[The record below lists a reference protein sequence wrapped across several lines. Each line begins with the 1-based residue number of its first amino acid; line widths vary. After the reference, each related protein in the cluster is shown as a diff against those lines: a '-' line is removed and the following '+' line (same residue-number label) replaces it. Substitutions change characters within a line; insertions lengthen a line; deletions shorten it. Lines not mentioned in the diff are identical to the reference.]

1 MQQTCNLVI
10 VYFRK
15 YVCYGACR
23 FVERVFYGTC
33 IVGNVYLI
41 GTCIRENQ
49 RERVYIRE
57 SAANVYAGERVR

>member
-1 MQQTCNLVI
+1 MLWSMQI
-10 VYFRK
+10 R
-15 YVCYGACR
+15 GACILWN
-23 FVERVFYGTC
+23 VYLSGTC